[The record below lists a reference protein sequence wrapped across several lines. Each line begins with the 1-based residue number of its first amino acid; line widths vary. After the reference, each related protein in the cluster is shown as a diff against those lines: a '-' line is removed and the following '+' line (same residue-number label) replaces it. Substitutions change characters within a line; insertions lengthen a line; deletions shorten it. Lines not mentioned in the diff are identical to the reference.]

1 MHVARS
7 ENQPD
12 SESDDEP
19 ELEVLDNGGHNDAA
33 SSRQSCKQRKQR
45 RFKFFVVF
53 HGDRASRRLPHSV
66 RIKCPRDDSWG
77 DGLSRPRL
85 VKEAFLKRYAEI
97 HPQTPLQME
106 STSLVDAFGT
116 FVADDDKLSLYVQ
129 CDGVLHV
136 MLGER
141 EKEPPNAV
149 IQWGYDSLQS
159 AEIIK
164 PRLVDS
170 VFQARVVSVDCG
182 WLHTAVTL
190 ECGAALAWGSNNFGQ
205 LGIGNEI
212 KSAEPVLCKISREVR
227 LCKVVCGS
235 YFTIAINDKGE
246 LWSWGRY
253 QSSNWPGLFTETWAN
268 GYDKQGDKGI
278 QGEKI
283 LAVAA
288 GESHVACA
296 MASGKLFSWG
306 YNEHWQLGWGQNE
319 AYHQGQQKPREVKLP
334 GLSTINPISALSCG
348 GLHTAAALGDGKL
361 FAWGSN
367 SEGQLGHILR
377 KCFGRPQEVT
387 STEHEHCASVA
398 CGRYSTL
405 CTTEAHCSYFWG
417 SLIGSKDPQITASDP
432 LQKETT
438 DCTKD
443 ASEFVEEAKCNFSGV
458 ATSRVLAGAA
468 KQLLG
473 TEVNFGTVGEAHG
486 ILLLRN
492 GMVRGWGYNAY
503 GQALG
508 HVNNKTDIVDEP
520 KQCDLGDTYNPS
532 SGAKILKICTS
543 GGMSTFLVSGTAS
556 GLSS

>member
-1 MHVARS
+1 
-7 ENQPD
+7 
-12 SESDDEP
+12 
-19 ELEVLDNGGHNDAA
+19 
-33 SSRQSCKQRKQR
+33 
-45 RFKFFVVF
+45 
-53 HGDRASRRLPHSV
+53 
-66 RIKCPRDDSWG
+66 
-77 DGLSRPRL
+77 
-85 VKEAFLKRYAEI
+85 
-97 HPQTPLQME
+97 ME